1 MSEYASCPTELLRD
15 LGYTVPLLPEY
26 RSYGRSCA
34 VGRHQSVAGCP
45 SNVVLA
51 VLPSAS
57 DEGDGSHHL
66 RRSNWNSNR
75 GVVFERSIDSAGVV
89 RSGRTHGRNDCRTY
103 RGGTDYSGDRVLI

>member
-1 MSEYASCPTELLRD
+1 MNENASRPTELFRD
-15 LGYTVPLLPEY
+15 LGDTVPLLPEY
-26 RSYGRSCA
+26 RSYSRSGA

-75 GVVFERSIDSAGVV
+75 GVVFERSIASVGLV
-89 RSGRTHGRNDCRTY
+89 RSWRTRSRNNCRPPC
-103 RGGTDYSGDRVLI
+103 GGADYNGGGILI